1 MPSLDRRI
9 SSSRRALEERRGSRP
24 LTELEEAVRHM
35 DAIRPFTE
43 GIVGEEISFVLRIG
57 AANQSCPVLVLEDAT
72 EPPPGGQRSVQTGTV
87 FVAGP
92 TAICNYLARRVG
104 ANLPVPHP

>member
-1 MPSLDRRI
+1 MPSLERRI

-24 LTELEEAVRHM
+24 LTELEEAVRHL

-57 AANQSCPVLVLEDAT
+57 EPDPTLLADAQEAGVAGLAIASEAVPPGLEATRLPVLHKGVLIDPYQLYES
-72 EPPPGGQRSVQTGTV
+72 R
-87 FVAGP
+87 
-92 TAICNYLARRVG
+92 L
-104 ANLPVPHP
+104 